1 MKDDYYYTVNQL
13 CERIQISQSTAYRWI
28 KSGLI
33 EAVQIGKCWKIPSRV
48 IQDQT
53 YLNALKHDKIIDGY
67 LVVMD
72 TGIDEKDDIYP
83 FVFPDQ
89 KSAILFIKDQ
99 LRDDDECAD
108 GPVEYLDDNDSK
120 CKEVPYNII
129 PLNGHLDNYNPE
141 DIRMWNKITVYTT
154 LDWDTGDND
163 VKQDVWYQLVIKD
176 SDANSDPSLI
186 NVGFIDVCK
195 DAIIK
200 IRLDFYV
207 PDSIIEKYN
216 PGDIFED
223 ALKLYCLEMVHELNN
238 NPSNF
243 TTNGLHIPAE
253 EFNRVHEKVYTK
265 VADKYKDEAFIK
277 LFESTMKGDNNE

>member
-1 MKDDYYYTVNQL
+1 MEYK
-13 CERIQISQSTAYRWI
+13 
-28 KSGLI
+28 
-33 EAVQIGKCWKIPSRV
+33 KC
-48 IQDQT
+48 
-53 YLNALKHDKIIDGY
+53 NGY

-99 LRDDDECAD
+99 LRDDDDCED

-129 PLNGHLDNYNPE
+129 PLNGHPDNYNPK

-154 LDWDTGDND
+154 LNCDIGGND
-163 VKQDVWYQLVIKD
+163 VKQDVWCQFVIKD
-176 SDANSDPSLI
+176 SDENSDPPLI
-186 NVGFIDVCK
+186 NVGYVHAYKGGINKFK
-195 DAIIK
+195 
-200 IRLDFYV
+200 LNFYV

-216 PGDIFED
+216 PGDVFED
-223 ALKLYCLEMVHELNN
+223 ALKLYCLEMLHELNN

-243 TTNGLHIPAE
+243 TTNGLYVPAE

-265 VADKYKDEAFIK
+265 VTDKYKDDTFIK
-277 LFESTMKGDNNE
+277 LFELNMKGDNNE